1 MSGTTPLVVR
11 NAVACGT
18 AAWVGTT
25 YADIIRSFIPT
36 SARDLLGLPAAV
48 APAVTTSAAEVQA
61 IALQASVTAIQ
72 QLLEA
77 QKRAASTSFWKVAL
91 LLGIPAAAVYCLGW
105 AEFGWVSPNQLTQSL
120 QSVTASVQQTVAT
133 LSDSLHARFGTV
145 DAALAENTASVI
157 AVREEVQAVG
167 ESVRVLET
175 RLPPL
180 EKHAERS
187 AQGVEV
193 LCDLIATSGLL
204 SNASESAL
212 ARLGSFTGTTDE
224 PPAPPSRPELPE
236 PAPAAL
242 QQAAPAFMRAL
253 MEPSSSSVLLP
264 TS

>member
-105 AEFGWVSPNQLTQSL
+105 AEFGWVSPNQLTQS
-120 QSVTASVQQTVAT
+120 
-133 LSDSLHARFGTV
+133 
-145 DAALAENTASVI
+145 
-157 AVREEVQAVG
+157 
-167 ESVRVLET
+167 
-175 RLPPL
+175 
-180 EKHAERS
+180 
-187 AQGVEV
+187 
-193 LCDLIATSGLL
+193 
-204 SNASESAL
+204 
-212 ARLGSFTGTTDE
+212 
-224 PPAPPSRPELPE
+224 
-236 PAPAAL
+236 
-242 QQAAPAFMRAL
+242 
-253 MEPSSSSVLLP
+253 
-264 TS
+264 